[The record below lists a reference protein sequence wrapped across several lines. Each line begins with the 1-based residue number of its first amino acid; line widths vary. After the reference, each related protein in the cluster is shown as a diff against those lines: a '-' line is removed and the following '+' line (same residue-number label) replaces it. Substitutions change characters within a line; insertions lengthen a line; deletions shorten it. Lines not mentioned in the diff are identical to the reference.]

1 MRTNGAEIFCT
12 KSPNLMQDERRPPGA
27 PDFGTL
33 LRQHRL
39 AAALSQQA
47 LAELAG
53 MSRDGISALERGYRR
68 TPQRET
74 LALLASALALRGEQ
88 RREFETAARSGV
100 PRHDAES
107 ATLPLAL
114 TSFVGRDAE
123 LDEIGTLVREHRLVT
138 LTGTGGIG
146 KTQTALRVASERSAA
161 ADCPV
166 CFVGLAPLASEAVVS
181 AIAAAVR
188 APEVHNRPL
197 IDALLAFLKTKQLLL
212 ILDNCEHVIAQAA
225 TVADAILAACPRIR
239 ILATSREPLRTAGE
253 CTYRLASL
261 SMPAP
266 ESIHRLDAKHLAS
279 YGSLALFTDRARAA
293 DHRFELTERNA
304 RIVAELC
311 RRLGGIPLAIEL
323 AAARVD
329 LLSVEAIADRLDKRF
344 WTLTSGERVAL
355 PRQQTM
361 RATIEWSYDL
371 LSAREQRLFENL
383 SVFVGGCTLEAAEA
397 IAPDCALDAPDVVGL
412 LLSLADKSLVVA
424 DLEARRPRYRLL
436 ELTRAF
442 AIEKLAENGDRTAL
456 RRRHAEWVAQLADR
470 AWGIGPSRPVEPWVR
485 EFEPELENA
494 RAAVDW
500 ALSADEVSLAARIA
514 CGFTG
519 IWRLNH
525 GYAEP
530 RRWLDALLPRL
541 DTAAEPLMATRAWR
555 ALSTVTLGTHKVEAA
570 ARALELNEPHHDPQG
585 NVASLYQMGLG
596 FLQVGRIEEAEAAN
610 ERALRLCQENGL
622 TQSLRYA
629 AALDMRARVAARRD
643 RVDDARQYYTEAL
656 SLMTA
661 LGDEQEAILI
671 RINTGELEYRAGDFA
686 RALKFAEAAAEA
698 ARRARTTQREITALT
713 NSAACR
719 LALGDIA
726 GARVDARE
734 ALALARAASPIEL
747 AIAIQHL
754 ATVAALDG
762 DAPRGAILS
771 GYVDA
776 WFLGEGCERGLTERR
791 SYEMLMSTL
800 RKKLS
805 SAEIEA
811 LAVEGAHLPE
821 DQATTLALSS

>member
-1 MRTNGAEIFCT
+1 MRTNGAAIFGAKT
-12 KSPNLMQDERRPPGA
+12 PGVMQDERRPSGP

-39 AAALSQQA
+39 GAALSQQA

-74 LALLASALALRGEQ
+74 LAILATALALRGEQ
-88 RREFETAARSGV
+88 RREFEAAARSGA
-100 PRHDAES
+100 PRHDPDRS
-107 ATLPLAL
+107 TLPLAL

-123 LDEIGTLVREHRLVT
+123 LDEIATLVREHRLVT

-146 KTQTALRVASERSAA
+146 KTQTALHVGLTAGGDGA
-161 ADCPV
+161 V
-166 CFVGLAPLASEAVVS
+166 CFVGLAPVGSEAVVA

-188 APEVHNRPL
+188 APEAHNRSL
-197 IDALLAFLKTKQLLL
+197 LDALVAFLKAKQLLL
-212 ILDNCEHVIAQAA
+212 ILDNCEHVVAQAA
-225 TVADAILAACPRIR
+225 TVADAILAGCPRIR

-266 ESIHRLDAKHLAS
+266 EAIHRLDSTQLAS
-279 YGSLALFTDRARAA
+279 YGSLALFTDRARAVA
-293 DHRFELTERNA
+293 HRFALTDRNA

-329 LLSVEAIADRLDKRF
+329 LLSVEAIAERLDKRF

-371 LSAREQRLFENL
+371 LSAQEQRLFENL
-383 SVFVGGCTLEAAEA
+383 SAFVGGCTLEAVEA
-397 IAPDCALDAPDVVGL
+397 VAPDCALDASDVVGL

-442 AIEKLAENGDRTAL
+442 AIEKLAENGDRPAL
-456 RRRHAEWVAQLADR
+456 LRRHAQWVAQLADR
-470 AWGIGPSRPVEPWVR
+470 AWGIGPSRPIEPWVR

-494 RAAVDW
+494 RAAIDW
-500 ALSADEVSLAARIA
+500 ALSADEVSLATRIA

-530 RRWLDALLPRL
+530 RRWLEAVLPRL
-541 DTAAEPLMATRAWR
+541 DAAVEPLMAARAWR
-555 ALSTVTLGTHKVEAA
+555 ALSTVTFGTHKVDAA
-570 ARALELNEPHHDPQG
+570 ARALELNEPHGDPEG

-596 FLQVGRIEEAEAAN
+596 FLQIGRIEEAEAAN
-610 ERALRLCQENGL
+610 DRALRLCQENGL

-629 AALDMRARVAARRD
+629 VALDMRARVAARRD
-643 RVDDARQYYTEAL
+643 RVDDARQDYTKAL
-656 SLMTA
+656 ALMTA

-671 RINTGELEYRAGDFA
+671 RINTGELEYRAGDFK
-686 RALKFAEAAAEA
+686 RALEFAQAAAEA

-713 NSAACR
+713 NAAACR
-719 LALGDIA
+719 LALGDVA

-734 ALALARAASPIEL
+734 ALALARAASPIEV

-754 ATVAALDG
+754 ATVASLDG
-762 DAPRGAILS
+762 DALRGARLS

-776 WFLGEGCERGLTERR
+776 WFLSEGCERGLTERR
-791 SYEMLMSTL
+791 THEMLMNTL
-800 RKKLS
+800 HEKLG
-805 SAEIEA
+805 SAEIERLSAEGARFSEEQAAA
-811 LAVEGAHLPE
+811 LALV
-821 DQATTLALSS
+821 SS

>member
-1 MRTNGAEIFCT
+1 MRTNGGDIFGAKT
-12 KSPNLMQDERRPPGA
+12 SRLMQDERRASGL

-53 MSRDGISALERGYRR
+53 ISRDGISALERGYRR

-74 LALLASALALRGEQ
+74 LAVLATALALRGEQ
-88 RREFETAARSGV
+88 RREFEAAARSGV
-100 PRHDAES
+100 PRHDTDPS
-107 ATLPLAL
+107 RLPLAL

-123 LDEIGTLVREHRLVT
+123 LDEIATLVREHRLVT

-146 KTQTALRVASERSAA
+146 KTQTALHVGASAA
-161 ADCPV
+161 GDCAV
-166 CFVGLAPLASEAVVS
+166 CFVALAPVNSEAVV
-181 AIAAAVR
+181 ATIAAAVH
-188 APEVHNRPL
+188 APDAHNRPL
-197 IDALLAFLKTKQLLL
+197 VEALVGFLHAKQLLL

-225 TVADAILAACPRIR
+225 TVADAILAGCPRIR

-266 ESIHRLDAKHLAS
+266 EAIHRLDSKHLAS
-279 YGSLALFTDRARAA
+279 YGSLALFTDRARAVS
-293 DHRFELTERNA
+293 HRFELTERNA

-329 LLSVEAIADRLDKRF
+329 LLSVEALADRLDKRF

-371 LSAREQRLFENL
+371 LSAQEQRLFENL
-383 SVFVGGCTLEAAEA
+383 SAFVGGCTLEAAEA
-397 IAPDCALDAPDVVGL
+397 VAPDCALDASDVVGL
-412 LLSLADKSLVVA
+412 LLSLADKSLLVA
-424 DLEARRPRYRLL
+424 DLEGRRPRYRLL

-442 AIEKLAENGDRTAL
+442 AIEKLAENGDRSAL
-456 RRRHAEWVAQLADR
+456 LLRHAQWVAQLADR
-470 AWGIGPSRPVEPWVR
+470 AWGIGPSRPIEPWVR

-494 RAAVDW
+494 RAAIDW
-500 ALSADEVSLAARIA
+500 GLSADEVSLAARIA

-530 RRWLDALLPRL
+530 RRWLEAVLPRL
-541 DTAAEPLMATRAWR
+541 DAAAEPLMAARGWR
-555 ALSTVTLGTHKVEAA
+555 ALATVTFGTHKVEAA
-570 ARALELNEPHHDPQG
+570 ARALALNEPHGDAEG

-610 ERALRLCQENGL
+610 DRALGLCQENGL

-643 RVDDARQYYTEAL
+643 QVDEARQFYAKAL
-656 SLMTA
+656 ALMTA

-686 RALKFAEAAAEA
+686 RALEFAETAAEA
-698 ARRARTTQREITALT
+698 ARRARATQREVTALT
-713 NSAACR
+713 NAAACC
-719 LALGDIA
+719 LALGDVA

-734 ALALARAASPIEL
+734 ALALARAASPIEV

-762 DAPRGAILS
+762 DAPRGARLS

-776 WFLGEGCERGLTERR
+776 WFLSAGCERGLTERR
-791 SYEMLMSTL
+791 TYEMLMNTL
-800 RKKLS
+800 HEKLG
-805 SAEIEA
+805 SAEIEP
-811 LAVEGAHLPE
+811 LAAEGARFSE
-821 DQATTLALSS
+821 EQATALALSS

>member
-1 MRTNGAEIFCT
+1 MRTNGADIFGAKT
-12 KSPNLMQDERRPPGA
+12 SRLMQDERRASGP

-74 LALLASALALRGEQ
+74 LAVLATALALRGEP
-88 RREFETAARSGV
+88 RREFEAAARSGV
-100 PRHDAES
+100 PRHDTDPS
-107 ATLPLAL
+107 TLPLAL

-123 LDEIGTLVREHRLVT
+123 LDEIATLVREHRLVT

-146 KTQTALRVASERSAA
+146 KTQTALHVGASAA
-161 ADCPV
+161 GDCAV
-166 CFVGLAPLASEAVVS
+166 CFVALAPVDSEAVV
-181 AIAAAVR
+181 ATIAAAVH
-188 APEVHNRPL
+188 APDAHNRPL
-197 IDALLAFLKTKQLLL
+197 SEALVGFLRAKQLLL

-225 TVADAILAACPRIR
+225 TVADAILAGCPRIR

-266 ESIHRLDAKHLAS
+266 EAIHRLDSKHLAS
-279 YGSLALFTDRARAA
+279 YGSLALFTDRARAVS
-293 DHRFELTERNA
+293 HRFELTERNA

-329 LLSVEAIADRLDKRF
+329 LLSVEALADRLDKRF

-361 RATIEWSYDL
+361 RGTIEWSYDL
-371 LSAREQRLFENL
+371 LSAQEQRLFENL
-383 SVFVGGCTLEAAEA
+383 SAFVGGCTLEAAEA
-397 IAPDCALDAPDVVGL
+397 VAPDCALDASDVVGL

-442 AIEKLAENGDRTAL
+442 AIEKLAENGDRSAL
-456 RRRHAEWVAQLADR
+456 LLRHAQWVAQLADR
-470 AWGIGPSRPVEPWVR
+470 AWGIGPSRPIEPWVR

-494 RAAVDW
+494 RAAIDW

-530 RRWLDALLPRL
+530 RRWLEVVLPRL
-541 DTAAEPLMATRAWR
+541 DAAAEPLMAARGWR
-555 ALSTVTLGTHKVEAA
+555 ALATVTFGTHKVEAA
-570 ARALELNEPHHDPQG
+570 ARALALNEPHGDAEG

-596 FLQVGRIEEAEAAN
+596 FLQVGRIEKAEAAN
-610 ERALRLCQENGL
+610 DRALGLCQENGL

-643 RVDDARQYYTEAL
+643 QVDEARQFYAKAL
-656 SLMTA
+656 ALMTA

-686 RALKFAEAAAEA
+686 RALEFAETAAQA
-698 ARRARTTQREITALT
+698 ARRARATQREVTALT
-713 NSAACR
+713 NAAACR
-719 LALGDIA
+719 LALGDVA

-734 ALALARAASPIEL
+734 ALALARAASPIEV

-762 DAPRGAILS
+762 DAARGARLS
-771 GYVDA
+771 SYIDA
-776 WFLGEGCERGLTERR
+776 WFLSAGCERGLTERQT
-791 SYEMLMSTL
+791 YEMLMDTL
-800 RKKLS
+800 HEKLG
-805 SAEIEA
+805 SAEIEP
-811 LAVEGAHLPE
+811 LAAEGARFSE
-821 DQATTLALSS
+821 EQATALALSS